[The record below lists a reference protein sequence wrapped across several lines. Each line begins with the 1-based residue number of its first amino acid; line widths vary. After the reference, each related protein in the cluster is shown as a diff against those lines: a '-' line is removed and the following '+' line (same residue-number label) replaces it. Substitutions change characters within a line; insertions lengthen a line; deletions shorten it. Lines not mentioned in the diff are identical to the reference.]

1 MDRNM
6 NWYSPRHAILALIL
20 FAGAGLAV
28 AMKPTERMAQQR
40 PALDLE
46 QAIPKRFGNWRVDNT
61 LAPITVSPD
70 VQAELDKIY
79 TQTVSRTYING
90 NGDRVMLAVA
100 YGGDQSKATQVH
112 KPEVCYPMQGFQ
124 ITNMVAG
131 ALDTLAGS
139 IPIMRMVATQ
149 GQRVEPITYWIAVGD
164 TVVRGALEQ
173 NLARLKY
180 GLTGTVPDGILVR
193 VSTISR
199 NADAS
204 YALQKE
210 FIDGMLGAMP
220 PEQAAR
226 LIGKFANAAQG

>member
-1 MDRNM
+1 MGRNST
-6 NWYSPRHAILALIL
+6 WYSPRHLILALIL
-20 FAGAGLAV
+20 LAGAGLAV
-28 AMKPTERMAQQR
+28 AMKPTERMAQRR
-40 PALDLE
+40 PPIDLE
-46 QAIPKRFGNWRVDNT
+46 AAIPTTFGGWRIDTT

-100 YGGDQSKATQVH
+100 YGGDQSRATQVH

-124 ITNMVAG
+124 ISNMTAG
-131 ALDTLAGS
+131 ALDTLAGR

-204 YALQKE
+204 YALQKQ
-210 FIDGMLGAMP
+210 FIDSMLAAMP

-226 LIGKFANAAQG
+226 LIGRFSTAAQG

>member
-1 MDRNM
+1 MDRNTT
-6 NWYSPRHAILALIL
+6 WYSPRHLVLALVL
-20 FAGAGLAV
+20 LAGAGLAV
-28 AMKPTERMAQQR
+28 AMKPTERMAEQR
-40 PALDLE
+40 PAIDLE
-46 QAIPKRFGNWRVDNT
+46 AAIPTSFGMWRIDPT
-61 LAPITVSPD
+61 MAPITVSPD

-79 TQTVSRTYING
+79 TQTVMRTYVNT

-100 YGGDQSKATQVH
+100 YGGDQGRATQVH

-124 ITNMVAG
+124 ISDMAAG
-131 ALDTLAGS
+131 ALDTLAGR
-139 IPIMRMVATQ
+139 IPILRMVATQ

-199 NADAS
+199 NSQAS

-226 LIGKFANAAQG
+226 LIGKFATASQG